1 MKISIIT
8 VVYNGQLFL
17 EDCIQSVI
25 SQSYKNIEYIIID
38 GGSTDKTL
46 PIIDKYKAFISNSLS
61 ESDQGLYDAINKGIK
76 LASGNVIG
84 LLNSDDMFAA
94 NNVISEI
101 ASAFIENSKIDAV
114 HGDLHYVT
122 SSQGI
127 VMRVWKSKQASFKDV
142 ANGWMPAHPTLYIK
156 KDIIERYGNYAI
168 DLGSASDYDF
178 ILRYFYV
185 NRLNALYIPKL
196 MVNMRLGGVSN
207 RNLVSLLS
215 AIKNDYNALKRNKV
229 KYPIS
234 VLIKKKLSKFFQF
247 WNALIDH
254 PHKQRS

>member
-8 VVYNGQLFL
+8 VVYNGQIFL

-76 LASGNVIG
+76 LASGKVIG

-101 ASAFIENSKIDAV
+101 ASAFTENSKIDAV
-114 HGDLHYVT
+114 YGDLNYIT
-122 SSQGI
+122 SNEGI
-127 VMRVWKSKQASFKDV
+127 VIRVWKSKQANFQDIT
-142 ANGWMPAHPTLYIK
+142 NGWMPAHPTLYIK
-156 KDIIERYGNYAI
+156 KDIIEQYGNYAV
-168 DLGSASDYDF
+168 DLGTAGDYDF
-178 ILRYFYV
+178 ILRYFYT

-207 RNLVSLLS
+207 RNLESLLG

-229 KYPIS
+229 RYPIW
-234 VLIKKKLSKFFQF
+234 VLIKKKLSKFLQF
-247 WNALIDH
+247 WHALIDH
-254 PHKQRS
+254 LHNQRS